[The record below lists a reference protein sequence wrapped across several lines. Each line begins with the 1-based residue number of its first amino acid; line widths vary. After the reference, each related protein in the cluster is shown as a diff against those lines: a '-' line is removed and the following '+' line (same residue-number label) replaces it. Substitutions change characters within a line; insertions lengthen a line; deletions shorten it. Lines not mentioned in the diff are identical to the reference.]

1 MRGYAAPF
9 HQIYEMGRHTPHPAS
24 GLYYRVKSYEMDL
37 LDGCSRGEAG
47 TVGYTI

>member
-1 MRGYAAPF
+1 MPPHFIRFMKWGGIP
-9 HQIYEMGRHTPHPAS
+9 PHPAS